1 MYHRA
6 LPVIRTAAGAFL
18 CGGDTMAEIPKIRT
32 PIVCVL
38 GHVDHG
44 KTSLLDRIRGSSV
57 VDHEAGAITQH
68 IGATLVPIDSILSMA
83 GATGKAV
90 IEVPGL
96 LFIDTPGHHAF
107 TTLRARGG
115 ALAEL
120 AILVV
125 DINEGFQP
133 QTREAVQ
140 ILRQYRTPFVVAATK
155 IDRIHGWRVQERALF
170 LKTYE
175 MQGERS
181 RSTLEHKMYEIVG
194 TLSEMGF
201 STERFDRVTDF
212 QRTVAIVPVSA
223 HTGEG
228 IGDLLMV
235 LVGLAQRFLKED
247 LAFSAEGAARGTVL
261 EVKEERGL
269 GMTLDLI
276 LFNGTLR
283 VGDEVVVATHDGVT
297 QTKVR
302 SLFKPRPMKE
312 IRVEDR
318 FERVKE
324 VVAAAGI
331 KVSAPGLDDVIAG
344 SPLYGVRGDRDQVVQ
359 QVRQEMEEIH
369 VLLSHEGVTI
379 KADTI
384 GALEALSKEL
394 QDHQIGVMKAEVGPV
409 SRHDLIEVQTIENP
423 LHSVMLCFN
432 TPLLPDVAELLNDPS
447 FARVRVFRGSVIYQ
461 LINEYVAWKDE
472 ELKKKAR
479 QQFEQ
484 VVLPA
489 KIQLLP
495 HCVFRQSNP
504 AVVGVRVI
512 SGKLRSGVDLA
523 DRNGRRIGHLKTMQL
538 RQEAVAEA
546 ETGTELAI
554 SIDGPT
560 VGRQI
565 NVHDVLYVDVPE
577 RHVKVLE
584 HEMMENLNPAL
595 KEALAEFAALRRK
608 ENSFWG
614 K

>member
-1 MYHRA
+1 
-6 LPVIRTAAGAFL
+6 
-18 CGGDTMAEIPKIRT
+18 MAEIPKIRT

-140 ILRQYRTPFVVAATK
+140 ILRRYRTPFVVAATK